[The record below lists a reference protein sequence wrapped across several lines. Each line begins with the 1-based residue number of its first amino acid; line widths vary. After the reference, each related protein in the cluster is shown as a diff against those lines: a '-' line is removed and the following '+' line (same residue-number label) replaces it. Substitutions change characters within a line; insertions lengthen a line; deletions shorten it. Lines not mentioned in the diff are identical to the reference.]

1 MKKNFLAVLT
11 LVLMLALLLSSCGEK
26 AVDDES
32 GKSNEKMTLSEIA
45 DIEKYKIVRPDKCT
59 ENEKSIFVNLRKMFK
74 EKLGID
80 IAAGTDFD
88 GEVSREILL
97 GHTSRDASKAAE
109 NEVARHS
116 DFIIKTDGSK
126 IVIMGGSEEALGN
139 AVNFWFAN
147 MINASGKLCAPKD
160 GQQYKN
166 TKVTA
171 LDSLSVDGVDISEF
185 DIVYAPKDALG
196 KEIAEKIQVFVK
208 ENDDAVLEVRNTD
221 GVKHK
226 IDVGASA
233 DATSSIEVKDGNIYV
248 RASYY
253 HGSDWVIAK
262 LSEMVKNA
270 TDKKFNI
277 TSANNIS
284 EKKDVSIKYSKE
296 DLMNVLEKVYNS
308 DQVIVGEEMP
318 FYAEMVNSTLD
329 SFFEA
334 SGQYPGILGLDI
346 RQANLAS
353 VGAAGRARIAAEL
366 AAYAEKGGIVTASA
380 HFANPLNGNPD
391 VESYRGSLGGDDK
404 WAELVTDGTELN
416 ASFKKELDG
425 IADFLGMLKEYGV
438 PVIWRPLHEMN
449 GSWFWFCTGQ
459 IDQNGKEFRI
469 SSESIVNLWKYIY
482 NYFTEERGLDNLL
495 WEYSPNISNDADG
508 GGSALYAYPGGDY
521 VDLVGMDWYSD
532 GDFSIFE
539 NTPTYSDLL
548 ATGKIVSLAEFGPS
562 GEAYADKV
570 EDQPNCFS
578 CRDLPGYIDNLRLD
592 NYKIAYI
599 LTWTPPINLV
609 SLGYTDEFMAHNLT
623 LGQSDVKAMF
633 DAIK

>member
-26 AVDDES
+26 AVDDEN

-45 DIEKYKIVRPDKCT
+45 DIEKYKIVRPDKCSD
-59 ENEKSIFVNLRKMFK
+59 NEKSIFVNLRKMFK

-88 GEVSREILL
+88 GEVSKEILL
-97 GHTSRDASKAAE
+97 GNTSRDASKAAE
-109 NEVARHS
+109 NEVPRHS
-116 DFIIKTDGSK
+116 DFIIKTDGNK
-126 IVIMGGSEEALGN
+126 IVIMGGSEEALEN

-160 GQQYKN
+160 GQQYRH
-166 TKVTA
+166 TKVTV
-171 LDSLSVDGVDISEF
+171 LDSLSVENVDISEF
-185 DIVYAPKDALG
+185 DIVYVPKDALG

-284 EKKDVSIKYSKE
+284 EKKNVSLKYSKE

-329 SFFEA
+329 NFFEA

-353 VGAAGRARIAAEL
+353 VGEAGRARIAFEL

-416 ASFKKELDG
+416 TSFKKELDG

-449 GSWFWFCTGQ
+449 GNWFWFCTGQ

-532 GDFSIFE
+532 GDFSRFE

-548 ATGKIVSLAEFGPS
+548 TTGKIVSLAEFGPS
-562 GEAYADKV
+562 GAAYAYKV
-570 EDQPNCFS
+570 EDQPNYFS
-578 CRDLPGYIDNLRLD
+578 CRNILEYIDNLRLD
-592 NYKIAYI
+592 DYKIAYI
-599 LTWTPPINLV
+599 LSWTSPINLV
-609 SLGYTDEFMAHNLT
+609 SLGYADELMVHDLT
-623 LGQSDVKAMF
+623 LGQSDVKEIF
-633 DAIK
+633 DALK